1 MTSPLCHRPPSVSLI
16 SRLPALSPPLTT
28 TCSLTWTISSPGRIW
43 ELVAAWG
50 EEWGSENEAFLG
62 LEAAMASRIVR
73 GSRGAWGSY
82 LNPYSGHKVQ
92 AVAGGVNF

>member
-1 MTSPLCHRPPSVSLI
+1 M
-16 SRLPALSPPLTT
+16 
-28 TCSLTWTISSPGRIW
+28 
-43 ELVAAWG
+43 AAWG